1 MSMEVVMI
9 SVLIVAYQNALAS
22 ERGDMIDS
30 MADKIRQ
37 YANNHP
43 AILFLLTNDEWAVVR
58 DVLAQ

>member
-1 MSMEVVMI
+1 MI